1 MQISLPTDNLY
12 KFYSLFGLSIVV
24 FFSGLLA
31 LQYRSVNDAIHQA
44 NLTAANAYV
53 EISRLEVFLE
63 EKDPFI
69 SESVR
74 AGTIKPTKHI
84 IPGKYPERLLEIVFY
99 VPIEV
104 AEEKIKTSVSKI
116 NDILEKQ
123 AFAHIEAKFAL
134 ENAEKLTNDLHKL
147 MAIAVVFI
155 LAGAY
160 QYVHGFRLWLL
171 RTQMPIDGKSK
182 ETTNA

>member
-1 MQISLPTDNLY
+1 MWT
-12 KFYSLFGLSIVV
+12 
-24 FFSGLLA
+24 
-31 LQYRSVNDAIHQA
+31 RW
-44 NLTAANAYV
+44 
-53 EISRLEVFLE
+53 LEVTIEHPVDEPKKDQQEAVEYKPKNPDKAKAEAFLE